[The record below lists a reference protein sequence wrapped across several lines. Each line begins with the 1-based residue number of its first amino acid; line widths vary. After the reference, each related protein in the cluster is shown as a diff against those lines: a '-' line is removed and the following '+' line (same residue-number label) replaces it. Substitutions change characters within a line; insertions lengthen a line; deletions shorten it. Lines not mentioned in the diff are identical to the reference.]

1 MNTLSTPSR
10 LLLVLGAAAMTATLI
25 GCKRQEASTT
35 SVAAPAPPPI
45 SVGTEIDD
53 AVITTRVKSALM
65 GDPDI
70 KGFDIKAETRK
81 GTVLLG
87 GFVDSQLTIDRA
99 VALVQRVEGVKGIDN
114 SMTIKD
120 GKTTVGDKVD
130 DGIVTTRVK
139 SALLADARIKSF
151 DIAVVTRKGKVQLS
165 GFVDNQSQIDRAV
178 EVTTAVGGVQGV
190 DNQLNIKK

>member
-1 MNTLSTPSR
+1 MNKLCALPGLWLT
-10 LLLVLGAAAMTATLI
+10 LGALAIALTLV

-35 SVAAPAPPPI
+35 NVAAPAPPPI

-53 AVITTRVKSALM
+53 AMITTRVKSALL

-70 KGFDIKAETRK
+70 KGSDIKAETRK

-99 VALVQRVEGVKGIDN
+99 VAVVQRVEGVKGIDN

-120 GKTTVGDKVD
+120 GKTTVGNVVD

-151 DIAVVTRKGKVQLS
+151 DIAVVTRKGNVQLS
-165 GFVDNQSQIDRAV
+165 GFVDNQSQIDRAL
-178 EVTTAVGGVQGV
+178 EVTKDIGGVQAV
-190 DNQLNIKK
+190 DNQLSIKK

>member
-1 MNTLSTPSR
+1 MRRLFPPLRFATL
-10 LLLVLGAAAMTATLI
+10 LGVAAIAAACA
-25 GCKRQEASTT
+25 GCNRQEASTT
-35 SVAAPAPPPI
+35 GVAAPAPPSI

-53 AVITTRVKSALM
+53 TVVTTRVKSALM
-65 GDPDI
+65 GDPEI

-99 VALVQRVEGVKGIDN
+99 LAVVRRVEGVKSIEN

-120 GKTTVGDKVD
+120 GKRTVGNAVD
-130 DGIVTTRVK
+130 DSIITTRVK

-165 GFVDNQSQIDRAV
+165 GFVDNQSQIDRAI
-178 EVTTAVGGVQGV
+178 EVTKAIGDVHGV
-190 DNQLNIKK
+190 DNQLTIKK